1 MKKLIKKLL
10 SISLLSTSLVSNVHY
25 VHAQEQTNCTQLTGT
40 NIDTQIYQNNT
51 DVCWSNPVQ
60 SFLEKTSNGRMRV
73 ISDESVDGYNV
84 SEDDSDIVSGQTN
97 TEEDNAKEVDK
108 IALNSV
114 IEETNTLKEVDYT
127 VESWYDFEEALEAAK
142 DVAADEGATQ
152 EEVDAAVDSLKT
164 SVEALVIKLAELL
177 EQPEEVD
184 RSKMFD
190 LIYFVKRLNETAFIE
205 ETWENLMEVMSY
217 AENVRNDDTTS
228 QEEIDMAFAKLKTAI
243 GNLRYVPTI
252 TVKELPEIAPRP
264 NVKEVA
270 PGKFYLSWDASAR
283 ADKYVVM
290 VLYSVHE
297 QEVTYIKD
305 VKDTSLY
312 IDDLTADALWG
323 FRIMAGNEV
332 GYADFSEMVTVFAT
346 PKTPENVKVHQDN
359 YKDVTLTWDEVK
371 GCPSYEIYRKSY
383 KEDSEFT
390 LVGTTKENS
399 FTSKNLKTG
408 KTYSYYVVGKGSLD
422 YIVSQPSEVVSIATQ
437 LEGKPKLSLEKV
449 SKTKF
454 KLNWT
459 KVKGATRYIVYR
471 KRNEDKYKKV
481 LTLGEK
487 VFEYT
492 TSEMPKGDYTFIV
505 KAARYD
511 SIDRVMSAGSNA
523 VRGTSTYSK
532 PVITLKAGTKQIKVS
547 WGKVEGVTN
556 YEVYRST
563 SKSGTYKKVKTT
575 TETSFTSKSLKSGKT
590 YYFKVKGY
598 KVYKKDE
605 KSKEKIYTSY
615 SDVKSVKAK

>member
-60 SFLEKTSNGRMRV
+60 TFLEKTSNGRMRV

-84 SEDDSDIVSGQTN
+84 SEDDSDIVSVQTN

-152 EEVDAAVDSLKT
+152 EEVDAAVDSLEAA
-164 SVEALVIKLAELL
+164 VEALVTKTTDPDQPEQVDVIKL
-177 EQPEEVD
+177 
-184 RSKMFD
+184 SN
-190 LIYFVKRLNETAFIE
+190 LIYLIKRLNETAFIE
-205 ETWENLMEVMSY
+205 ETWANLMETMSY
-217 AENVRNDDTTS
+217 AENVKKDDTKS
-228 QEEIDMAFAKLKTAI
+228 QEEIDMAFAKLEEAV
-243 GNLRYVPTI
+243 GNLRFIPTI
-252 TVKELPEIAPRP
+252 TVKELPEIASRP
-264 NVKEVA
+264 NIKEVS
-270 PGKFYLSWDASAR
+270 PGRYYVSWDASAR
-283 ADKYVVM
+283 ADRYVVM
-290 VLYSVHE
+290 VTDMIYKN
-297 QEVTYIKD
+297 TYIK
-305 VKDTSLY
+305 VEKGTSIY
-312 IDDLTADALWG
+312 VDGLTADKVWG

-332 GYADFSEMVTVFAT
+332 GYADFGEMVTDFAT

-359 YKDVTLTWDEVK
+359 YRDVTLTWDEVK
-371 GCPSYEIYRKSY
+371 GCPSYKIYRKSY

-481 LTLGEK
+481 ITLGEK

-605 KSKEKIYTSY
+605 KSKEKIYASY